1 MMMDTILWWM
11 GGVLAVICLVTSLLP
26 FVPLPHGAFR
36 VFEFPRLQSA
46 WISGVTLVLIL
57 AFLPWAG
64 WVLVF
69 AAMLAAAFLIQAWH
83 IARFTPLW
91 SRRSYAFDGEK
102 ETASIVRLLV
112 ANVKMSN
119 RDYGPLQKLVA
130 ETSPDI
136 AVFIEVDDD
145 WIEALESAIR
155 GYDHR
160 MSFAQDNGYGML
172 LVSHFP
178 LRDDE
183 IQFLLNPE
191 VPSFD
196 MRIDHPDGGA
206 FRLLA
211 VHPEPPVANHD
222 TIGRDAELS
231 RIAELVRG
239 DDEPVIVT
247 GDLNDVAWSRTTRR
261 FLRVSRLLDPRE
273 GRGHYNSFDARFWF
287 LRWPLD
293 HIFHSPH
300 FKLAQIK
307 RLDHIGSDHFPMYY
321 ELALT
326 DQERPR
332 RETDAADEQDM
343 EEVEELV
350 ETEEKRDRR
359 PVGVDWEDE

>member
-1 MMMDTILWWM
+1 MALI
-11 GGVLAVICLVTSLLP
+11 ALL
-26 FVPLPHGAFR
+26 
-36 VFEFPRLQSA
+36 
-46 WISGVTLVLIL
+46 T
-57 AFLPWAG
+57 FLPWEG
-64 WVLVF
+64 WALVF
-69 AAMLAAAFLIQAWH
+69 ATLLAIAFLIQAWH

-91 SRRSYAFDGEK
+91 RRRSHTFRGDRQS
-102 ETASIVRLLV
+102 ASVIRLLV
-112 ANVKMSN
+112 SNVKQSN
-119 RDYGPLQKLVA
+119 RDYGPLQALFG
-130 ETSPDI
+130 ETTPDI
-136 AVFIEVDDD
+136 AVLIEVDDD
-145 WIEALESAIR
+145 WIDAIDR
-155 GYDHR
+155 VVKDFPHR
-160 MSFAQDNGYGML
+160 ITCSQDNGYGML
-172 LVSHFP
+172 LVSRFP
-178 LRDDE
+178 IRNE
-183 IQFLLNPE
+183 VVKFLLNPE

-196 MRIDHPDGGA
+196 MRVDHPDGGA

-211 VHPEPPVANHD
+211 VHPEPPIASHD

-231 RIAELVRG
+231 KVATIVRE

-300 FKLAQIK
+300 FKLIDMK
-307 RLDHIGSDHFPMYY
+307 RLRHIGSDHFPMFY

-326 DQERPR
+326 EQENPR
-332 RETDAADEQDM
+332 HETNEADEADM

-350 ETEEKRDRR
+350 EEEEKRNRR

>member
-1 MMMDTILWWM
+1 MAQTIIFWFAAFF
-11 GGVLAVICLVTSLLP
+11 AVICLVTSLLP
-26 FVPLPHGAFR
+26 YVPAAHGIFR

-46 WISGVTLVLIL
+46 WISGTTFVVLLI
-57 AFLPWAG
+57 FLPWQG
-64 WVLVF
+64 WTLLL
-69 AAMLAAAFLIQAWH
+69 AAMLATAFLIQAWH

-91 SRRSYAFDGEK
+91 KQRSYSFDGDRSA
-102 ETASIVRLLV
+102 ASVVRLLV
-112 ANVKMSN
+112 ANVKLSN
-119 RDYGPLQKLVA
+119 RDYGPLQQLVSEKA
-130 ETSPDI
+130 PDI
-136 AVFIEVDDD
+136 AVFIEVDED
-145 WIEALESAIR
+145 WIEALDTVVS
-155 GYDHR
+155 GYEFR
-160 MSFAQDNGYGML
+160 MDYPQDNGYGL
-172 LVSHFP
+172 SLVSRFP
-178 LRDDE
+178 LRDEE
-183 IQFLLNPE
+183 IRFLLNPE

-196 MRIDHPDGGA
+196 MRVDHPDGGT

-211 VHPEPPVANHD
+211 VHPEPPIATHD

-231 RIAELVRG
+231 RVAELARD
-239 DDEPVIVT
+239 DDEPIVVT

-300 FKLAQIK
+300 FKVIEIN
-307 RLDHIGSDHFPMYY
+307 RLEHVGSDHFPMFY

-332 RETDAADEQDM
+332 RDTDAADADDM
-343 EEVEELV
+343 QEVEELV
-350 ETEEKRDRR
+350 EIEKKRDRR